1 MSLTAL
7 YLLLASCG
15 NDPVDPNPDT
25 PTLDIDPTTEIVFNA
40 DGTGGVEA
48 ITVTTNQDEWNYTL
62 TPDDGAGW
70 LTVEKDGNKLNLTA
84 APNTE
89 TTTPESV
96 TIKFTAG
103 NAPEKTV
110 TVKQKAA
117 GEPELPDDGKYS
129 VDDLWPDDENP
140 LGIVFWIDPASSTDG
155 GESGTAG
162 WGMSL
167 KQSSEYLS
175 WCNIQVDESLN
186 DFGTNSDI
194 DGRLNMEAVWA
205 YEAANA
211 DYAGSFDVFEWC
223 RDTFGEQWYLP
234 SVQELRRFC
243 AVYMGLTP
251 EQTQTYMNG
260 RRLDNVNNILGDTG
274 VWPGSE
280 EHRRA
285 YDMALIE
292 AGGDG
297 LWNWDTNSSGLVPVL
312 WTSTKYDVD
321 MPNVEIR
328 PWYVEFLGGWGSAS
342 TDRQTYGNV
351 ARAML
356 RFGPETAL
364 DQLGVAPAELSFEA
378 SDTSVKTV
386 TVTKTAA
393 EYNATWAPAMGH
405 PEWIHITKSADSFT
419 VSVDEYTAA
428 QAEINGFLE
437 RQGWITVVSGNA
449 PAATVTVTQSAPA
462 PPQALDL
469 SGTWDW
475 TGDIWEY
482 GNYISMS
489 GSVTAEYDE
498 DLDLYIFKTLHENQA
513 MTTLMSEDD
522 RVDGGVALIVTEDNT
537 VQFIVKK
544 PLNIYFDLWNMG
556 SMFRGYWNYATFF
569 NASGGN
575 AVEPTPSGLP
585 ADTAIGIGV
594 SPDGNTL
601 TFPPTGTYNDTEH
614 TYGFGFG
621 YMDIVSME
629 DHSISPNSSTIQ
641 PGGVYRNLVFT
652 KVQ

>member
-1 MSLTAL
+1 MKKLTMGLLTAL

-15 NDPVDPNPDT
+15 DDPVKPDT
-25 PTLDIDPTTEIVFNA
+25 PTLDIDPATEIVFAA

-62 TPDDGAGW
+62 TPENGAGW
-70 LTVEKDGNKLNLTA
+70 LTAAKDGNKLNLTA

-89 TTTPESV
+89 TTAPESV

-103 NAPEKTV
+103 EAPEKTV
-110 TVKQKAA
+110 TVKQSAA
-117 GEPELPDDGKYS
+117 DEPGEPTYA

-140 LGIVFWIDPASSTDG
+140 EGIVFWIDPASSTDG
-155 GESGTAG
+155 GMTGTAG
-162 WGMSL
+162 WVMSL
-167 KQSSEYLS
+167 KQSPEYLS

-211 DYAGSFDVFEWC
+211 GYAGSFDVFEWVH
-223 RDTFGEQWYLP
+223 DTFGEQWYLP

-251 EQTQTYMNG
+251 EQTMTYMNG

-274 VWPGSE
+274 VWAGSE

-321 MPNVEIR
+321 MPNIEIR

-356 RFGPETAL
+356 RFGPETVL
-364 DQLGVAPAELSFEA
+364 DQLNVTPAELDFEA
-378 SDTSVKTV
+378 NDSSVKTV

-393 EYNATWAPAMGH
+393 EYNATWAPAMGS

-419 VSVDEYTAA
+419 VSVDEYTEA
-428 QAEINGFLE
+428 QAELNSYLN

-469 SGTWDW
+469 AGMWNW
-475 TGDIWEY
+475 TGEIWEY
-482 GNYISMS
+482 ANYSAMS
-489 GSVTAEYDE
+489 GEMTAEYDE
-498 DLDLYIFKTLHENQA
+498 ELDLYIFKTLHENQA
-513 MTTLMSEDD
+513 MTALLSEDD
-522 RVDGGVALIVTEDNT
+522 RVDGGIALTVTDDNT
-537 VQFIVKK
+537 VEFIVLK
-544 PLNIYFDLWNMG
+544 PTDIYYDFWGMG
-556 SMFRGYWNYATFF
+556 MFRGYWNYATFF
-569 NASGGN
+569 NASGSN
-575 AVEPTPSGLP
+575 VVEPSPNGLP
-585 ADTAIGIGV
+585 ADTAIQIGV
-594 SPDGNTL
+594 SGDGNTI
-601 TFPPTGTYNDTEH
+601 TFPATGMYNNTEH
-614 TYGFGFG
+614 IYGFGFG

-629 DHSISPNSSTIQ
+629 DHSISPTSSAIQ

-652 KVQ
+652 RAQ